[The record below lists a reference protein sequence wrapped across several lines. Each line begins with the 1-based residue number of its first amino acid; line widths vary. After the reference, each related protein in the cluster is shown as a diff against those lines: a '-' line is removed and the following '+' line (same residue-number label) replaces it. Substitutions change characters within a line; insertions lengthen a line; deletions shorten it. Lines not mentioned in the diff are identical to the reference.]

1 MAINT
6 SLCSSPNH
14 SPNLPTLSLSTI
26 PPSKFGLNLVSN
38 EALVVA
44 AAAEAVTLA
53 RAAAKAAREAVDE
66 VGGGGGGDMVWSWRG
81 DENES
86 SNELV
91 MWRKRNIRGKRL
103 KFLDDVKEEKSVG
116 NLKISTGFLSSREE
130 ADYCF
135 ILKEG
140 AKLEVARQRLKNG
153 KEHEPT
159 SKELAKAMKME
170 MRSIDKVLCKERESQ
185 EKITRSYKRLVSSI
199 ASGYQ
204 DKGLTFQ
211 DLVQEGSIGL
221 LRGAYKFDPHRGY
234 KLSTYV
240 YWWIRQAIIKAI
252 EKKSRMVKL
261 PGNKCAM
268 IAKITEANNVL
279 NRRLLRLPTYEEV
292 AEELKENVS
301 TVRLVSQRNRPPIS
315 LDCAVTDRGCMTLQ
329 EIIPGPDETMPE
341 KMLKR
346 ELLKQE
352 MEKLLRTVLSEREA
366 HVVRLHFGLNG
377 EYPKSFGEI
386 GRVLKLSRER
396 ARQIN
401 GIAFTKLRKSSLVDN
416 LRLYVNI

>member
-1 MAINT
+1 MAIINT

-14 SPNLPTLSLSTI
+14 SSHLPTLSLSTI
-26 PPSKFGLNLVSN
+26 QPSKFGLNLVSN
-38 EALVVA
+38 EAVVVA

-53 RAAAKAAREAVDE
+53 RAAAQAAREAVDE
-66 VGGGGGGDMVWSWRG
+66 VGGGGDMIWSW
-81 DENES
+81 NANAN
-86 SNELV
+86 SNKLV
-91 MWRKRNIRGKRL
+91 TWRKRSKSLRK
-103 KFLDDVKEEKSVG
+103 EKSDE
-116 NLKISTGFLSSREE
+116 NLKNSTGFLSSREE
-130 ADYCF
+130 AEYCF

-140 AKLEVARQRLKNG
+140 AKLEVARQRLKND
-153 KEHEPT
+153 KDHEPT
-159 SKELAKAMKME
+159 SQELAKAMKME
-170 MRSIDKVLCKERESQ
+170 IKSIDKILCKERESQ

-204 DKGLTFQ
+204 GKGLTFQ
-211 DLVQEGSIGL
+211 DLIQEGSIGL
-221 LRGAYKFDPHRGY
+221 LRGAHKFDPHKGY

-252 EKKSRMVKL
+252 QKKSRMVKL

-279 NRRLLRLPTYEEV
+279 NRRLNRSPTYDEV
-292 AEELKENVS
+292 AKELKLDVT

-315 LDCAVTDRGCMTLQ
+315 LDRAITDRGRMTLQ
-329 EIIPGPDETMPE
+329 EIMPGPEETIPE
-341 KMLKR
+341 KMVKR

-352 MEKLLRTVLSEREA
+352 MKKLLETELSEREA
-366 HVVRLHFGLNG
+366 HVLRLHFGLNG
-377 EYPKSFGEI
+377 EYPKSFEEI

-401 GIAFTKLRKSSLVDN
+401 GIAFTKLQKSSLVKN
-416 LRLYVNI
+416 MRLFIE